1 VLPPFPLSFFKEKGV
16 KKTFYSPS
24 LAKRRGWGMSC
35 DHWDFIGNTT
45 FFEIL
50 LFFYLK
56 PDTFW
61 FDCF

>member
-1 VLPPFPLSFFKEKGV
+1 MPRLCEAFGDAIPHRG
-16 KKTFYSPS
+16 
-24 LAKRRGWGMSC
+24 GWGMSC